1 MTTSYITLLTNPSHH
16 SFVLIVHFH
25 AELTGDVDI
34 CADTTDSEDEKED
47 RNSLVSDNFFGMSR
61 ELRNLILENT
71 ELLATTKNALNIV
84 KDELI
89 ANVDDLSSE
98 QEILREEILSLKG
111 VYNKLKGR
119 IKELEDDPKKTKGDL
134 EKKSQQAQEGENG
147 DDVHMAQR
155 KRFPTWATR
164 QKLTT
169 SCTMTLRQRKHR
181 RSVKRR
187 VRSSISRLEP
197 TLRKMTAEERD
208 MWTV

>member
-1 MTTSYITLLTNPSHH
+1 M
-16 SFVLIVHFH
+16 IVHIH

-111 VYNKLKGR
+111 V
-119 IKELEDDPKKTKGDL
+119 
-134 EKKSQQAQEGENG
+134 
-147 DDVHMAQR
+147 
-155 KRFPTWATR
+155 
-164 QKLTT
+164 
-169 SCTMTLRQRKHR
+169 
-181 RSVKRR
+181 
-187 VRSSISRLEP
+187 
-197 TLRKMTAEERD
+197 
-208 MWTV
+208 